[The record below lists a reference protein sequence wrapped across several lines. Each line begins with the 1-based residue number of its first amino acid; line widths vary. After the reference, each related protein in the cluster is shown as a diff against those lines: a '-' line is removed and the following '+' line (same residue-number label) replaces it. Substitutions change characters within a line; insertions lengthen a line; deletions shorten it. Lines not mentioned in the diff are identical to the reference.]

1 MNAIVEIKVLD
12 NFQIWI
18 KFNDGV
24 EKVVNIRQFLGKGI
38 TKELLDIYDSNLKC
52 KSILRLNYITIKYLF
67 INWFPIDFNL

>member
-18 KFNDGV
+18 KFSDGF

-38 TKELLDIYDSNLKC
+38 TRELLDYDNFTKASLEPGGGIAWYNGFDVC
-52 KSILRLNYITIKYLF
+52 PNFLREM
-67 INWFPIDFNL
+67 